1 MWSPDL
7 LGVERIHL
15 LQLLVWGVAS
25 FVFGA
30 GVIIALRVQRTRA
43 PLALWFAVVM
53 AVSGA
58 AESLF
63 ALVRWSGLAERD
75 FASALRLTT
84 HVRLAMIGDVW
95 LFAGATVLVCVGVVV
110 AKRLELAG
118 IGVAL
123 AAHGGVLFVLDR
135 LFLSRLTPGA

>member
-25 FVFGA
+25 FVLGA
-30 GVIIALRVQRTRA
+30 GVIVALRVQRARA
-43 PLALWFAVVM
+43 PLAVWFAVVM

-63 ALVRWSGLAERD
+63 ALVRWNALAERD
-75 FASALRLTT
+75 YASALRLTA

-95 LFAGATVLVCVGVVV
+95 LCAGATVLVCVGVVL
-110 AKRLELAG
+110 AKRLEATG

-123 AAHGGVLFVLDR
+123 AAHGGVLFILDR

>member
-25 FVFGA
+25 FVLGA
-30 GVIIALRVQRTRA
+30 GVIIALRMQRTRA

-63 ALVRWSGLAERD
+63 ALVRRSGLGERD

-110 AKRLELAG
+110 AKRLELTG

-123 AAHGGVLFVLDR
+123 VAHGVVLFVLDR

>member
-7 LGVERIHL
+7 LGLERVHL

-25 FVFGA
+25 FALGA
-30 GVIIALRVQRTRA
+30 GVIIALRVQRSRA

-53 AVSGA
+53 AACGV

-63 ALVRWSGLAERD
+63 ALARWSAVAERD
-75 FASALRLTT
+75 YASALRLTT
-84 HVRLAMIGDVW
+84 HVRLAMIGEVW
-95 LFAGATVLVCVGVVV
+95 LLAGATVLVCVGIVL
-110 AKRLELAG
+110 AKRLDVTG

>member
-7 LGVERIHL
+7 LGVERVHL
-15 LQLLVWGVAS
+15 LQLLVWGMAS
-25 FVFGA
+25 FVLGA
-30 GVIIALRVQRTRA
+30 GVIVALRVQRTPA

-53 AVSGA
+53 AVAGA

-63 ALVRWSGLAERD
+63 ALVRWSRLAERD

-84 HVRLAMIGDVW
+84 HVRLAMIAEVW
-95 LFAGATVLVCVGVVV
+95 LFAGATVLVGVGIVV
-110 AKRLELAG
+110 AKRLELTG

-123 AAHGGVLFVLDR
+123 VAHGGVLFVLDH

>member
-25 FVFGA
+25 FVVGA
-30 GVIIALRVQRTRA
+30 GVIVALRVQRARA
-43 PLALWFAVVM
+43 PLPLWFAVVM

-63 ALVRWSGLAERD
+63 ALVRWSSLAERD
-75 FASALRLTT
+75 YGSALRLTA
-84 HVRLAMIGDVW
+84 HVQLAMIGEVW
-95 LFAGATVLVCVGVVV
+95 VFAGATVLVCVGVVV
-110 AKRLELAG
+110 AKRLEVTG

-123 AAHGGVLFVLDR
+123 VAHGGVLFVLDR

>member
-1 MWSPDL
+1 M
-7 LGVERIHL
+7 ERVHV

-25 FVFGA
+25 FVLGA
-30 GVIIALRVQRTRA
+30 GVIVAFRVRRERA

-53 AVSGA
+53 AASGA
-58 AESLF
+58 VESLF
-63 ALVRWSGLAERD
+63 ALAQWRGLAERD

-95 LFAGATVLVCVGVVV
+95 LVAGATVLVCAGVLL
-110 AKRLELAG
+110 AKRLDVTG
-118 IGVAL
+118 VGVAL
-123 AAHGGVLFVLDR
+123 LAHGGVLFVLDR

>member
-25 FVFGA
+25 FVLGA
-30 GVIIALRVQRTRA
+30 GVIVALRVQRTRA
-43 PLALWFAVVM
+43 PLALWFAVGM

-110 AKRLELAG
+110 AKRLELTG

-123 AAHGGVLFVLDR
+123 VAHGGVLFLLDR

>member
-15 LQLLVWGVAS
+15 LQLLVWSVAS

-30 GVIIALRVQRTRA
+30 GVIVALRLQRARA

-63 ALVRWSGLAERD
+63 ALVRWSVLAERD
-75 FASALRLTT
+75 YASAVRLTT
-84 HVRLAMIGDVW
+84 HVRLAMIGEVW

-110 AKRLELAG
+110 AKRLEVTG
-118 IGVAL
+118 IAVAL
-123 AAHGGVLFVLDR
+123 VAHGGVLFVLDR

>member
-25 FVFGA
+25 FVVGA
-30 GVIIALRVQRTRA
+30 GVIVALRVQRARA
-43 PLALWFAVVM
+43 PLPLWFAVVM

-63 ALVRWSGLAERD
+63 ALVRWSSLAERD
-75 FASALRLTT
+75 YGSALRLTA
-84 HVRLAMIGDVW
+84 HVRLAMIGEVW
-95 LFAGATVLVCVGVVV
+95 VFAGATVLVCVGVVV
-110 AKRLELAG
+110 AKRLEVTG

-123 AAHGGVLFVLDR
+123 VAHGGVLFVLDR

>member
-7 LGVERIHL
+7 LGVERVHL
-15 LQLLVWGVAS
+15 LQLLVWGVTS
-25 FVFGA
+25 LVFGA
-30 GVIIALRVQRTRA
+30 GVIVALRVQQTRA
-43 PLALWFAVVM
+43 LLAWWFAVVM

-58 AESLF
+58 GESVF
-63 ALVRWSGLAERD
+63 ALVRWRGLAERD

-84 HVRLAMIGDVW
+84 HVRLAMIGEMW
-95 LFAGATVLVCVGVVV
+95 LIAGATVLVCVGVVL
-110 AKRLELAG
+110 AKRLELTG

-123 AAHGGVLFVLDR
+123 VAHGSVLFILDR